1 MKRSLK
7 IIWLGVV
14 TVVCKNARVLAK
26 LGLLFFFYRRFICD
40 ITIKNCLFWNLSNEN
55 DRKRASIDV
64 IFRIRTENTLL
75 YGKEMVNDE
84 NIFRNSWCDLSI
96 THFTY
101 DSRIDCRDPYRRVRN
116 SNTILGL
123 VDSGFDIAAYSYCKT
138 NQKLSIAK
146 MRVQIGLLFL
156 FSRYLQTTLWERR
169 WGTWKIKE
177 ELLD

>member
-7 IIWLGVV
+7 MIWLGIV
-14 TVVCKNARVLAK
+14 TVVYKNARVLAK
-26 LGLLFFFYRRFICD
+26 LGLLFFYRRFICD
-40 ITIKNCLFWNLSNEN
+40 IAIKNRLFWNRSNEN
-55 DRKRASIDV
+55 DGKRASIDV

-84 NIFRNSWCDLSI
+84 NIFRNSWRDLSI

-123 VDSGFDIAAYSYCKT
+123 VDSGFDIAIYSYCKT

-146 MRVQIGLLFL
+146 MRVLIGLLF
-156 FSRYLQTTLWERR
+156 FPRYLQTPLWERR
-169 WGTWKIKE
+169 W
-177 ELLD
+177 